1 MKKILSLCALAIMLC
16 VAACQ
21 NGGYKV
27 TGTVVGAEEG
37 DTVVLANIKGMFNV
51 DTLQTAVIKNGKF
64 SFTGQQDTA
73 AMRYVIWKSTTNPD
87 LTVAAQ
93 FALENANITLRID
106 SAENTITEISGTPAN
121 EALTELSRSDQM
133 LEKQAETIFAV
144 LNDTTA
150 TAEAKTEAENKLNDL
165 QEQMITIYTD
175 FIKANVNNIAGT
187 TYLSHYASMMKDN
200 DVIEILANIPE
211 ALETEGIKKLRE
223 VYDVKAETAIGK
235 PFKDIK
241 ANTPEG
247 GELAVSDVAKNAK
260 VLMIDFW
267 ASWCGPCRQEMPN
280 VKAAYEKFHAQGFDI
295 IGVSLDSDAEAWK
308 KAIADLG
315 ITWPQI
321 SDLKGWECAGAAL
334 YGVRSIPAT
343 VLIKDGVIVDRDVR
357 GSKIAEKVEE
367 LLK

>member
-1 MKKILSLCALAIMLC
+1 MLC

-27 TGTVVGAEEG
+27 TGTINGAEDG
-37 DTVVLANIKGMFNV
+37 DTVLLASIKGMFNV

-73 AMRYVIWKSTTNPD
+73 ALRYVIWQSSTNPD

-93 FALENANITLRID
+93 FALENAAITLRID
-106 SAENTITEISGTPAN
+106 TAENTITEISGTAAN
-121 EALTELSRSDQM
+121 EALTELSRSELSLNKMAD
-133 LEKQAETIFAV
+133 AIFAV
-144 LNDTTA
+144 LNDTSA
-150 TAEAKTEAENKLNDL
+150 TAEAKAEAESQLNGL
-165 QEQMITIYTD
+165 QEQGVAIYTD
-175 FIKANVNNIAGT
+175 FIKANIDNIAGT
-187 TYLSHYASMMKDN
+187 TYLTQYASMLKDN
-200 DVIEILANIPE
+200 DVIEFLANVPE
-211 ALETEGIKKLRE
+211 VFETEAIKKLRE
-223 VYDVKAETAIGK
+223 IYDVKAQTAIGK

-247 GELAVSDVAKNAK
+247 AELAVSDVAKNAK

-295 IGVSLDSDAEAWK
+295 IGVSLDSKAEDWK

-321 SDLKGWECAGAAL
+321 SDLKGWECEGAAT

-343 VLIKDGVIVDRDVR
+343 VLIKDGVIVARDVR
-357 GSKIAEKVEE
+357 GNKIAEQVEE